1 MTPGQDYQLKA
12 SILAVVEEPT
22 GKKTATTIPAGD
34 RVRVATSPAADS
46 QNLTV
51 VWEGRR
57 CEVFTVDF
65 EERAEPVKTVREAR
79 V

>member
-22 GKKTATTIPAGD
+22 GKKMATTIPAGD
-34 RVRVATSPAADS
+34 RVRVTGSPAAES
-46 QNLTV
+46 PYLIV
-51 VWEGRR
+51 LWEGRP

-65 EERAEPVKTVREAR
+65 DERAEPVKTVREAR